1 MNFDKKT
8 LWDLRQEI
16 RLGSLFYRDYENSYG
31 VDEHDCCD
39 FFDSFIEWYEYER
52 KDPKSPY
59 YQNKDSWFY
68 DNPEDLW
75 DYYCM
80 YEDEALPIQKDEDD
94 DWEYESRKI
103 KRVKNEGRPPKQFLK
118 QPYIDKIDEIFK
130 DMDKVYWSLQE
141 LNDSYDEDDK
151 VFSRATLYAKELVS
165 KASGQL
171 YGVYFAITQARD
183 NSKNKKD
190 PRYWK

>member
-39 FFDSFIEWYEYER
+39 FFDGFIEWYEYER
-52 KDPKSPY
+52 KDPESPY

-94 DWEYESRKI
+94 DWEYESKKRRGNMVRKVSEEYI
-103 KRVKNEGRPPKQFLK
+103 KAPYEDEAKQFCMAIEKLANNK
-118 QPYIDKIDEIFK
+118 DALENFESYISHHFQ
-130 DMDKVYWSLQE
+130 VW
-141 LNDSYDEDDK
+141 LNKWARTPEDIISE
-151 VFSRATLYAKELVS
+151 FEH
-165 KASGQL
+165 
-171 YGVYFAITQARD
+171 FANI
-183 NSKNKKD
+183 
-190 PRYWK
+190 